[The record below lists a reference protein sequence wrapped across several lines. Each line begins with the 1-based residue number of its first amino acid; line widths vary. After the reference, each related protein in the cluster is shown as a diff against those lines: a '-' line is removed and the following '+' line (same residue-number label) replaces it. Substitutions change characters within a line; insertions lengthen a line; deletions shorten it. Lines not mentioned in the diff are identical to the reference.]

1 MLAEN
6 DDRCL
11 RLTIFFNKST
21 SHRSA
26 HAKQVEIVFSDV
38 LALDELRLASRRNA
52 KVLRASNRRHAF
64 ETVGLISIVNVVGI
78 RDWRAQPDQTIL
90 LLHDRKRT
98 NQNSVDDTKD
108 RRIQTNTE
116 RE

>member
-6 DDRCL
+6 DDRRL
-11 RLTIFFNKST
+11 RLTVFFNKGT

-26 HAKQVEIVFSDV
+26 HAKEVEIVFSNV
-38 LALDELRLASRRNA
+38 LTLHDLRLASRRNA
-52 KVLRASNRRHAF
+52 KVLRAGNRRHAF
-64 ETVGLISIVNVVGI
+64 ETVRLSSIVDVVGI
-78 RDWRAQPDQTIL
+78 RNWRAQPDQTIL

-108 RRIQTNTE
+108 RRIQTDTQ